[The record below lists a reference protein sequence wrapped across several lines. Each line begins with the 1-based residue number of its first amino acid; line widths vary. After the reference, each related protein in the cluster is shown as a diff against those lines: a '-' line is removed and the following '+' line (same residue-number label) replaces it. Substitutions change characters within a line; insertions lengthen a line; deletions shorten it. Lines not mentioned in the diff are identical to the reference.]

1 MEKVNKKTEEK
12 KKEAESFSGSVFSYK
27 FLLSP
32 WITEA
37 STAATEL
44 DKYVFKVDPKAS
56 KRQIKKAVEDLY
68 KVTVTA
74 VNTVRINKKFRNY
87 GKTPGWKAGFKKAIV
102 TVKAGDKI
110 ELFEGV

>member
-1 MEKVNKKTEEK
+1 MEKASKKTEGK
-12 KKEAESFSGSVFSYK
+12 KKETGSFSGSVFSYK

-37 STAATEL
+37 STAATEIN
-44 DKYVFKVDPKAS
+44 KYVFKVDPKAG
-56 KRQIKKAVEDLY
+56 KKQIKKAVEDLY

-74 VNTVRINKKFRNY
+74 VNTVRISKKFRNY

-102 TVKAGDKI
+102 TVKVGDKI

>member
-1 MEKVNKKTEEK
+1 MEKENAKTKEK
-12 KKEAESFSGSVFSYK
+12 KREAGSVSGSVFSYK

-44 DKYVFKVDPKAS
+44 NKYVFKVDPKAD
-56 KRQIKKAVEDLY
+56 KKQIKRAVEDLY
-68 KVTVTA
+68 KVKVTS
-74 VNTVRINKKFRNY
+74 VNTVKIIRKFRNY
-87 GKTPGWKAGFKKAIV
+87 GKTPGWKPGFKKAIV

-110 ELFEGV
+110 ELFEGA

>member
-44 DKYVFKVDPKAS
+44 NKYVFKVDPKAD
-56 KRQIKKAVEDLY
+56 KRQIKKAIEDLY

-74 VNTVRINKKFRNY
+74 VNTVKISKKFRNY